1 MKNKI
6 TYLLILVLML
16 FSGYLYIEVNKL
28 QNILEDVSGE
38 KIQIIEQK
46 YINFNDDI
54 TSVVEQSINKVVGVS
69 SFASNRL
76 VTTGSGAIIEVDQ
89 DDVYIVTN
97 HHVIANADRIMVV
110 FANGKEFESE
120 FIGSDAF
127 SDLALLKVKPD
138 FSVNAFRVGVSAS
151 AKVGEWVLA
160 IGSPLGLE
168 FQSSVTMG
176 VLSGKDRTIAVDL
189 NGDGV
194 DDWDMNVLQ
203 TDAAINPGNSG
214 GPLINLKG
222 EIIGI
227 NSMKVVLSQVEG
239 MGFSIPI
246 DEAIVIVDQLKEF
259 NKVIRPVI
267 GVKAIG
273 MSDMSLYQK
282 NALGIDLNML
292 EGVFVTELISDG
304 PAELAGI
311 EVGDII
317 VAIDD
322 EKIGSFKQFRQILY
336 SKDIGDVVSV
346 KLMRQKKSVTI
357 SIKLE

>member
-1 MKNKI
+1 M
-6 TYLLILVLML
+6 
-16 FSGYLYIEVNKL
+16 G
-28 QNILEDVSGE
+28 
-38 KIQIIEQK
+38 
-46 YINFNDDI
+46 
-54 TSVVEQSINKVVGVS
+54 VG
-69 SFASNRL
+69 
-76 VTTGSGAIIEVDQ
+76 D
-89 DDVYIVTN
+89 
-97 HHVIANADRIMVV
+97 
-110 FANGKEFESE
+110 
-120 FIGSDAF
+120 
-127 SDLALLKVKPD
+127 
-138 FSVNAFRVGVSAS
+138 
-151 AKVGEWVLA
+151 W
-160 IGSPLGLE
+160 SPLGLE

-203 TDAAINPGNSG
+203 TDAAINLNSG
-214 GPLINLKG
+214 SPLINLKG

-273 MSDMSLYQK
+273 MSNMSLYQK

-357 SIKLE
+357 SIKLEWLPLLRSVQLKKLP